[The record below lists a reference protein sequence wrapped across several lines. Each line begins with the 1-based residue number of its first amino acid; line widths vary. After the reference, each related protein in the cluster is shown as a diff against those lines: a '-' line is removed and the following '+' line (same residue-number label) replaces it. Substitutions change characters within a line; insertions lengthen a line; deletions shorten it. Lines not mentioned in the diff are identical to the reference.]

1 MRLGSIVLAGGR
13 SRRLGEPKE
22 ALPFLGGTLLGRA
35 VETLLSCSAPVVV
48 VARDEDQELPPIPL
62 EAEITHDAQT
72 GQGPLVGMLAGM
84 KTLDGR
90 CDAAFVS
97 SCDLPFL
104 TEHAVGWLADQLG
117 DHDMVLARPGGIMQP
132 LAAIYSLRVIAK
144 VEALINEG
152 ILKPRALTERVNALV
167 LEDAALA
174 TSGAAEQLLHNIN
187 SQEDYAAALAEAER
201 RIGES

>member
-1 MRLGSIVLAGGR
+1 
-13 SRRLGEPKE
+13 
-22 ALPFLGGTLLGRA
+22 
-35 VETLLSCSAPVVV
+35 
-48 VARDEDQELPPIPL
+48 
-62 EAEITHDAQT
+62 
-72 GQGPLVGMLAGM
+72 
-84 KTLDGR
+84 
-90 CDAAFVS
+90 
-97 SCDLPFL
+97 
-104 TEHAVGWLADQLG
+104 
-117 DHDMVLARPGGIMQP
+117 MQP